1 MPKKIIVSGATGQDG
16 SYMIEYLLANTQ
28 DTIIAAIR
36 RTSQAIL
43 SNLKNVI
50 DNPRVKL
57 VTIDLNDVHSITS
70 LIRDEKPDYF
80 INFGASAF
88 VPDSWNS
95 PAQVM
100 QTNAISLIH
109 ILEAVRQFA
118 PHCRTYSSGSSEQ
131 WGNVLY
137 SPQDEKHPP
146 RPRSIYGVSKVAAGM
161 ICKVYRESYGLY
173 VVHGILLNHES
184 ERRQEHYVT
193 RKITKG
199 VARIARALK
208 DGKAFEPLEL
218 GNLDA
223 KRDWSHAEDFV
234 DGIWRMLNQ
243 EEHRQDGALYD
254 GFIAEIHPY
263 DLSKTELDQLK
274 VTSKHIR
281 EYVLSSGKTHS
292 IREFVEKSFKAAKIL
307 PWSEV
312 DGQFYQPQIYARWM
326 RHPEAKDDSPQNE
339 VYMAFRDME
348 MIEDNWVG
356 VMIPLVRINPAFYR
370 PADVENLHGDSTVAR
385 AELGWSPR
393 VSFDELVTRMTKH
406 DLAAVGLDK
415 DWAWD
420 CS

>member
-1 MPKKIIVSGATGQDG
+1 MKKVIISGANGQDG

-100 QTNAISLIH
+100 NTNCISLIH

-118 PHCRTYSSGSSEQ
+118 PTCRTYSSGSSEQ
-131 WGNVLY
+131 WGDVKY
-137 SPQDEKHPP
+137 SPQDEKHPMS
-146 RPRSIYGVSKVAAGM
+146 PRSVYGVSKCTASLL
-161 ICKVYRESYGLY
+161 CKVYRESYGLY
-173 VVHGILLNHES
+173 VVHGILANHES

-208 DGKAFEPLEL
+208 DGKSFDPIFL

-223 KRDWSHAEDFV
+223 RRDWSHSEDFIV
-234 DGIWRMLNQ
+234 GAWKMLNQ
-243 EEHRQDGALYD
+243 EPPVENSVGWEPK
-254 GFIAEIHPY
+254 G
-263 DLSKTELDQLK
+263 
-274 VTSKHIR
+274 
-281 EYVLSSGKTHS
+281 YVLASGETHS
-292 IREFVEKSFKAAKIL
+292 IREFCEKAFHAAKIL

-326 RHPEAKDDSPQNE
+326 RQPEAKDDSPQNE
-339 VYMAFRDME
+339 VYMGFRDME
-348 MIEDNWVG
+348 MVEGNWVG
-356 VMIPLVRINPAFYR
+356 VAMPLVRINPVFYR
-370 PADVENLHGDSTVAR
+370 PAEVELLQGDASLAR
-385 AELGWSPR
+385 AELGWSPK
-393 VSFDELVTRMTKH
+393 VSFDELVKRMVVA
-406 DLAAVGLDK
+406 DLKNVGL
-415 DWAWD
+415 
-420 CS
+420 